1 MKALEARYHP
11 TGEAHSFVVVG
22 HVLCD
27 GPRFIVQVDEH
38 LSSPLPRPSVLSNLK
53 YIAAM
58 SAPHPFEFLRAI
70 DNRFWSFV
78 EVSGVWDHEDILSE
92 TQSRR

>member
-1 MKALEARYHP
+1 VKALEARFHP
-11 TGEAHSFVVVG
+11 AGEARRFVVVG

-27 GPRFIVQVDEH
+27 GPRFIVLVEEH
-38 LSSPLPRPSVLSNLK
+38 LPSALPRGSVLSNLR

-58 SAPHPFEFLRAI
+58 SVPRPFEFLRAI

-78 EVSGVWDHEDILSE
+78 EVDNGRDHEDVFSE
-92 TQSRR
+92 QLPRR